1 MISAP
6 IVIAVLAVLFGGLAI
21 ARAVRDGNLSHPRT
35 RTWLLV
41 AAIFGAV
48 SAYASFQG

>member
-6 IVIAVLAVLFGGLAI
+6 IVITVLAVLFVGLAM
-21 ARAVRDGNLSHPRT
+21 ARAVRDGSLSHPRT

-41 AAIFGAV
+41 GAIFGAV
-48 SAYASFQG
+48 SAYLFYKA

>member
-6 IVIAVLAVLFGGLAI
+6 IIIGVLAVLFVTMGI
-21 ARAVRDGNLSHPRT
+21 VRAVGEGSISHPRT

-41 AAIFGAV
+41 GAIFSV
-48 SAYASFQG
+48 MSAYAFLQM